1 MTQVEL
7 LKPHTHVGAKLAP
20 GAVIELDDDLA
31 RWLTDIGTA
40 RPAVS
45 APAAKTATKSE
56 EKSQ

>member
-7 LKPHTHVGAKLAP
+7 LKPHTHAGAELPP

-31 RWLTDIGTA
+31 RWLAEIGTA

-56 EKSQ
+56 EKTQ